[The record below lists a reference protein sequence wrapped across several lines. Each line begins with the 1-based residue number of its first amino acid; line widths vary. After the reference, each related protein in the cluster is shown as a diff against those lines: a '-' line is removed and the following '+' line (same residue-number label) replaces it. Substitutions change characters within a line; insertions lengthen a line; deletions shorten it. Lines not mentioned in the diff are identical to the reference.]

1 MNAQKCWKR
10 TEGAL
15 RCSFFFSIECVQI
28 VGKTNGAIPGSPAST
43 MPEGT
48 STPPQ
53 DWHDQIF
60 EVLQNHEVKQ
70 VYHVPDAGHGRLIEA
85 CQNSNAVQTVTLT
98 TEEEGVALA
107 AGAWL
112 GGQRSVLLMQSSGVG
127 NTINLMG
134 LTKTMRFPLLTLITM
149 RGDYGEFNSWQYPM
163 GQGTP
168 KVLEAM
174 GVLIYSVDNAAEVAA
189 TVDAAARAAFNGGQA
204 VAVLLRQKLIG
215 IKDFGKK

>member
-1 MNAQKCWKR
+1 MTQ
-10 TEGAL
+10 T
-15 RCSFFFSIECVQI
+15 
-28 VGKTNGAIPGSPAST
+28 IPT
-43 MPEGT
+43 T
-48 STPPQ
+48 
-53 DWHDQIF
+53 DWRDQIF
-60 EVLQNHEVKQ
+60 EVLQDHEVKQ
-70 VYHVPDAGHGRLIEA
+70 VYHVPDAGHSRLIEA
-85 CQNSNAVQTVTLT
+85 CQKSNSIRTLALT
-98 TEEEGVALA
+98 TEEEGIPLA

-134 LTKTMRFPLLTLITM
+134 LTKTLRFPFLTLITM

-174 GVLIYSVDNAAEVAA
+174 GVLLYSVETADEVKA

-215 IKDFGKK
+215 IKNFGKK

>member
-1 MNAQKCWKR
+1 MDAV
-10 TEGAL
+10 A
-15 RCSFFFSIECVQI
+15 
-28 VGKTNGAIPGSPAST
+28 KT
-43 MPEGT
+43 
-48 STPPQ
+48 
-53 DWHDQIF
+53 DWHDDIF
-60 EVLQNHEVKQ
+60 DVLQDHDIKQ

-85 CQNSNAVQTVTLT
+85 CQKSNSMRTLALT
-98 TEEEGVALA
+98 TEEEGIPLA

-134 LTKTMRFPLLTLITM
+134 LTKTLRFPFLTLITM
-149 RGDYGEFNSWQYPM
+149 RGEPGEFNSWQYPM

-174 GVLIYSVDNAAEVAA
+174 GVLVMSVDKADEVKQ
-189 TVDAAARAAFNGGQA
+189 TVDHAARSAFNGGQA

-215 IKDFGKK
+215 IKNFGKK

>member
-1 MNAQKCWKR
+1 M
-10 TEGAL
+10 
-15 RCSFFFSIECVQI
+15 
-28 VGKTNGAIPGSPAST
+28 
-43 MPEGT
+43 
-48 STPPQ
+48 
-53 DWHDQIF
+53 
-60 EVLQNHEVKQ
+60 
-70 VYHVPDAGHGRLIEA
+70 
-85 CQNSNAVQTVTLT
+85 
-98 TEEEGVALA
+98 ALA

-134 LTKTMRFPLLTLITM
+134 LTKTLRFPLLTLITM

-174 GVLIYSVDNAAEVAA
+174 GVLLYSVDNASEVEA

-215 IKDFGKK
+215 IKNFGKK

>member
-1 MNAQKCWKR
+1 M
-10 TEGAL
+10 T
-15 RCSFFFSIECVQI
+15 
-28 VGKTNGAIPGSPAST
+28 
-43 MPEGT
+43 
-48 STPPQ
+48 
-53 DWHDQIF
+53 DWRDDIF
-60 EVLQNHEVKQ
+60 TVLQDHDIKQ
-70 VYHVPDAGHGRLIEA
+70 VYHVPDAGHSRVIEA
-85 CQNSNAVQTVTLT
+85 CQKTNSIRTLALT
-98 TEEEGVALA
+98 TEEEGIPLA

-134 LTKTMRFPLLTLITM
+134 MTKTLRFPFLTLITM

-174 GVLIYSVDNAAEVAA
+174 GVLLYSVDTAPEVKA
-189 TVDAAARAAFNGGQA
+189 TVDAAARSAFNGGQA

-215 IKDFGKK
+215 IKNFGKK

>member
-1 MNAQKCWKR
+1 M
-10 TEGAL
+10 
-15 RCSFFFSIECVQI
+15 S
-28 VGKTNGAIPGSPAST
+28 
-43 MPEGT
+43 
-48 STPPQ
+48 
-53 DWHDQIF
+53 DWPDQIF
-60 EVLQNHEVKQ
+60 EVLQSHDVKQ
-70 VYHVPDAGHGRLIEA
+70 VYHVPDAGHARLIEH
-85 CQNSNAVQTVTLT
+85 CQRSNAIRTVPLT

-127 NTINLMG
+127 NTINMMG
-134 LTKTMRFPLLTLITM
+134 LTKTLRFPFLTLITM

-174 GVLIYSVDNAAEVAA
+174 GLLLYSVDKADEVKAS
-189 TVDAAARAAFNGGQA
+189 VDAAARSAFNAGQA

-215 IKDFGKK
+215 IKDFGKKTGK

>member
-1 MNAQKCWKR
+1 MNAETNIKP
-10 TEGAL
+10 GA
-15 RCSFFFSIECVQI
+15 
-28 VGKTNGAIPGSPAST
+28 
-43 MPEGT
+43 
-48 STPPQ
+48 
-53 DWHDQIF
+53 DWRDQIF
-60 EVLQNHEVKQ
+60 DILQSHDIKQ
-70 VYHVPDAGHGRLIEA
+70 VYHVPDAGHSRLIE
-85 CQNSNAVQTVTLT
+85 
-98 TEEEGVALA
+98 
-107 AGAWL
+107 
-112 GGQRSVLLMQSSGVG
+112 SSGVG

-134 LTKTMRFPLLTLITM
+134 LTKTLRFPFLTLITM

-174 GVLIYSVDNAAEVAA
+174 GVLLYSVDKADEVKA

>member
-1 MNAQKCWKR
+1 M
-10 TEGAL
+10 
-15 RCSFFFSIECVQI
+15 SS
-28 VGKTNGAIPGSPAST
+28 KTV
-43 MPEGT
+43 
-48 STPPQ
+48 

-60 EVLQNHEVKQ
+60 EVLQNHEIKQ
-70 VYHVPDAGHGRLIEA
+70 VYHVPDAGHGRLIES
-85 CQNSNAVQTVTLT
+85 CQTSNAMHTVTLT

-134 LTKTMRFPLLTLITM
+134 LTKTLRFPFLTLITM

-174 GVLIYSVDNAAEVAA
+174 GVLLYSVDQASEVAA

-215 IKDFGKK
+215 IKTFGKK

>member
-1 MNAQKCWKR
+1 MNVAA
-10 TEGAL
+10 T
-15 RCSFFFSIECVQI
+15 V
-28 VGKTNGAIPGSPAST
+28 
-43 MPEGT
+43 
-48 STPPQ
+48 
-53 DWHDQIF
+53 DWRDQIF
-60 EVLQNHEVKQ
+60 EILQDHDIKQ
-70 VYHVPDAGHGRLIEA
+70 VYHVPDAGHSRLIEA
-85 CQNSNAVQTVTLT
+85 CQKSNSIRTLALT

-127 NTINLMG
+127 NTVNLMG
-134 LTKTMRFPLLTLITM
+134 LTKTLRFPFLTLITM

-174 GVLIYSVDNAAEVAA
+174 GALLYSVDQPSEVKA
-189 TVDAAARAAFNGGQA
+189 TVDAATRAAFNGGQA

-215 IKDFGKK
+215 IKDFGKKTG

>member
-1 MNAQKCWKR
+1 MNVAVK
-10 TEGAL
+10 
-15 RCSFFFSIECVQI
+15 V
-28 VGKTNGAIPGSPAST
+28 
-43 MPEGT
+43 
-48 STPPQ
+48 
-53 DWHDQIF
+53 DWRDQIF
-60 EVLQNHEVKQ
+60 EVLQDHEIKQ
-70 VYHVPDAGHGRLIEA
+70 VFHVPDAGHARLIEA
-85 CQNSNAVQTVTLT
+85 CQRSNAIRTVALT
-98 TEEEGVALA
+98 TEEEGVAIA

-127 NTINLMG
+127 NTVNLIG

-149 RGDYGEFNSWQYPM
+149 RGEWGEFNSWQYPM

-174 GVLIYSVDNAAEVAA
+174 GVLLYSVDRAEEVKA

-215 IKDFGKK
+215 IKDFGKRRA